1 MCGERLTCGKID
13 ILRKR
18 DGQVLFG
25 NRHESALVAVDGG
38 NGVSPVALAG
48 DEPVA
53 QTELHRLLPL
63 ARGLQVA
70 DDRVNGGRMLAA
82 DHAGVLAGLHE
93 LALGLVGFLP
103 VDRGDDA
110 ILLVFELRI
119 ERIILT
125 QDDGDD
131 GQVVLAGELEV
142 ALVAARDGHNRAGAV
157 VGHDVVGD
165 PHGDLLAVHR
175 VHDVAAGKR
184 AVLLAV
190 ALGALDGAYLGS
202 GLHKSHDVGLVLGAG
217 NELGHELAFG
227 SEQEEAA
234 SEERV
239 GARREHGDRLAVVF
253 ALGGKELEVDLGA
266 FRTPDPVRLHLL
278 HALGPAVELVEIIE
292 QLLRV
297 VGDLEVPLREVALLD
312 SAVAAP
318 AFAFRDLLVCEN
330 GLAVGAP
337 VHRRL
342 AALDK
347 PALPELQ
354 KDPLAPTIVLG
365 VARNDRAVPI
375 VGQAHA
381 LEGRLLRL
389 DVRVRPFRRV
399 AVMLDGGVLG
409 WQTESIPPHGVK
421 HIEAAHLRVTGDHVA
436 DRVVAHMP
444 HVDIARRIREH
455 LEHVLLGLRFVFSN
469 GIQT

>member
-1 MCGERLTCGKID
+1 MRGERLACGKVD

-25 NRHESALVAVDGG
+25 NRHQPARVAVDGG
-38 NGVSPVALAG
+38 NGISPVALTG
-48 DEPVA
+48 DEPVTQA
-53 QTELHRLLPL
+53 ELHRLLSL

-70 DDRVNGGRMLAA
+70 DDRVDGGRMFSAY
-82 DHAGVLAGLHE
+82 HAGVLARLHE

-103 VDRGDDA
+103 IDRGDDA

-119 ERIILT
+119 ERVVLT

-142 ALVAARDGHNRAGAV
+142 ALVAARDGHDRASAV
-157 VGHDVVGD
+157 IGHDVVGN
-165 PHGDLLAVHR
+165 PHGDLLAVHG
-175 VHDVAAGKR
+175 VHDVAAGER

-190 ALGALDGAYLGS
+190 ALGALDGAHLGS
-202 GLHKSHDVGLVLGAG
+202 GLHERHDLGLVFRAG
-217 NELGHELAFG
+217 DELGHELALG

-253 ALGGKELEVDLGA
+253 ALGGKELEIDLGA
-266 FRTPDPVRLHLL
+266 FRAADPVGLHLL
-278 HALGPAVELVEIIE
+278 HALGPAVELVEVVE
-292 QLLRV
+292 QLLCV

-318 AFAFRDLLVCEN
+318 AFTFRDLLVCEN
-330 GLAVGAP
+330 SLAVGAP
-337 VHRRL
+337 VHRGL

-354 KDPLAPTIVLG
+354 EDPLAPTIVLG
-365 VARNDRAVPI
+365 VARNDRTVPI

-389 DVRVRPFRRV
+389 DVRIRPLRRV
-399 AVMLDGGVLG
+399 AMVLDGGVLG
-409 WQTESIPPHGVK
+409 RQTKSVPAHGMK
-421 HIEAAHLRVTGDHVA
+421 HVEAAHLRVAGDHVA
-436 DRVVAHMP
+436 DRVVAHVP
-444 HVDIARRIREH
+444 HVDVA
-455 LEHVLLGLRFVFSN
+455 
-469 GIQT
+469 